1 LLSVTIR
8 KPEVGVKM
16 ALERLKDEGGVKRKN
31 TTSKEQY
38 GMFKKEYLR

>member
-16 ALERLKDEGGVKRKN
+16 ALESQKGEGGVKRKN
-31 TTSKEQY
+31 TTSKE
-38 GMFKKEYLR
+38 K